1 MIDAARRERTSR
13 SRPVRNRLL
22 LQNGAQPAL
31 DRGLCLSTRVPLYP
45 ACFECDIDSRWLRM
59 GFGRISVSFCLRP
72 RETCYRPAMSRTV
85 TLLNVAK
92 AVGVSKSTAA
102 NAFSR
107 PERVRPELLA
117 RIESAARD
125 LGYAGPD
132 PRGRMLSSG
141 KVNAIGVVP
150 FGRFGIAQFFKN
162 PYQRDFL
169 AGVAEACEERG
180 IGLSLVSG
188 RDDEG
193 PWSIR
198 SALVDG
204 FIFTGVDQ
212 VDMLEEGR
220 RRRLP
225 FVVMDLSGTPRISSV
240 NTENRDG
247 ARQATRHLL
256 ELGHRR
262 FVIASPVYSLR
273 PPVFH
278 SPSKSRQLVDSGPPL
293 LEKLAGVG
301 DAMTEAG
308 LSIDDVPLVEACG
321 TPEEERAFGSGAAM
335 LLDKAPEATAVLA
348 LTDTVALGILQ
359 QANKRGLRIPRDL
372 SVVGFDDV
380 PEAANAKPPLTTIHV
395 SAAANGRAA
404 VQLLLAGGPPR
415 QVRTPVSLVVR
426 GSTAPPRQE
435 A

>member
-1 MIDAARRERTSR
+1 
-13 SRPVRNRLL
+13 
-22 LQNGAQPAL
+22 
-31 DRGLCLSTRVPLYP
+31 
-45 ACFECDIDSRWLRM
+45 
-59 GFGRISVSFCLRP
+59 
-72 RETCYRPAMSRTV
+72 MSKTV
-85 TLLNVAK
+85 TLLNVAE

-117 RIESAARD
+117 RIEAAARD

-188 RDDEG
+188 RDDEA
-193 PWSIR
+193 PWGIR

-212 VDMLEEGR
+212 IDMLEEGR

-225 FVVMDLSGTPRISSV
+225 FVVMDLNGNPHINSV

-256 ELGHRR
+256 ELGHHR
-262 FVIASPVYSLR
+262 FVIASPLYSLR
-273 PPVFH
+273 SPVFH
-278 SPSKSRQLVDSGPPL
+278 QPSKPRTLADSGPPL
-293 LEKLAGVG
+293 LEKLAGIAE
-301 DAMTEAG
+301 AMAEAG
-308 LSIDDVPLVEACG
+308 LSIDEVPLVEACG
-321 TPEEERAFGSGAAM
+321 TAEEEKAFGSGAAM
-335 LLDKAPEATAVLA
+335 LLDKAPEATAVIA

-359 QANKRGLRIPRDL
+359 EARTRGLQLPKDL

-380 PEAANAKPPLTTIHV
+380 PEAVNAKPPLTTIRV
-395 SAAANGRAA
+395 SAAVNGRAA
-404 VQLLLAGGPPR
+404 VELLLRGGLPQ
-415 QVRTPVSLVVR
+415 QVCTPVSLVVR
-426 GSTAPPRQE
+426 GSTAPPRQGD
-435 A
+435 